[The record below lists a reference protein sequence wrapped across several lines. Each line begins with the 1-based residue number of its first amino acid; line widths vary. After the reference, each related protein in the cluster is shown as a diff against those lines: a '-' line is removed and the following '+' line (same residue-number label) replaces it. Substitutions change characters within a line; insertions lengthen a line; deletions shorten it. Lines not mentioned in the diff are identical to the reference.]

1 MTRLHAQGWRRNASW
16 AEIAHSRIA
25 ASQSAVEG
33 RSISLDDEVDDAV
46 HEVALVGDVVVQR
59 HRFDAE
65 LTGELAHRERFD
77 PALIGE
83 ADGGVQHTLPAEGD
97 AGL

>member
-1 MTRLHAQGWRRNASW
+1 MPRVAQERVVGRDRALAN
-16 AEIAHSRIA
+16 SRFPVCGGGQVDLA
-25 ASQSAVEG
+25 
-33 RSISLDDEVDDAV
+33 DDELDDAV
-46 HEVALVGDVVVQR
+46 HEVALVGHVVVQR